1 MSVNNKTDFGADTF
15 EISSQNNIDNVA
27 PHKDRAAALLKE
39 AEVDGHRVIVTP
51 EENKRIL
58 RKIDTM
64 LLPILL
70 VVYGLQVSRMVCIL
84 IEPLANIFR

>member
-1 MSVNNKTDFGADTF
+1 MSANKNEFGADTF

-27 PHKDRAAALLKE
+27 PHKDKAAALLKE
-39 AEVDGHRVIVTP
+39 AELDGHRVIVTP

-58 RKIDTM
+58 KKIDLM

-70 VVYGLQVSRMVCIL
+70 VVYGLQVST
-84 IEPLANIFR
+84 